1 VDALYFTDRMLFVL
15 DARNNA
21 VWRMP
26 YLGSK
31 GIALTPESYFGSNS
45 PGLRDVTDFVVHE
58 ANSYFLRSNGTLIT
72 CDYTGYI
79 PLCSYVDQ
87 LKSSD
92 GTQQI
97 DLSAKNYF
105 QLNMNVAPDT
115 SLYLMDS
122 ETQSVLNF
130 TLKMNLIKNSVPDRF
145 DGEGS
150 ERKVSGFGFLD
161 QFQMIWASGGQLYI
175 GALK

>member
-1 VDALYFTDRMLFVL
+1 
-15 DARNNA
+15 
-21 VWRMP
+21 MP